1 MLAPTPCIAKGTTG
15 SCGTGQETRD
25 TAGAESSPGGAQAV
39 GKRCN
44 THMKKSLP
52 SPKIIVC
59 CTHLSIQLH
68 CHNIVERDLQG
79 VFVHVSFQFQIHFFD
94 PMSLSTPACSKPDC
108 NYSHCCNFS
117 LCLRAYMKFGSWCNL
132 KKPTVTYS
140 HIRFWRM
147 CNFQFYISI
156 LASNLLPTQC

>member
-1 MLAPTPCIAKGTTG
+1 MGQARRQEIQQEQRAHQEEPRLWVKGVIN
-15 SCGTGQETRD
+15 
-25 TAGAESSPGGAQAV
+25 PFH
-39 GKRCN
+39 